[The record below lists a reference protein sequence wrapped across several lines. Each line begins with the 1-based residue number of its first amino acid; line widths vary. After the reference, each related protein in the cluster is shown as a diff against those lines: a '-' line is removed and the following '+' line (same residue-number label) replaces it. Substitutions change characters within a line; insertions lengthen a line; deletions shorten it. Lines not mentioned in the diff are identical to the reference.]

1 MWIRTGAAGH
11 EPVERARR
19 ARHKQRGEKPC
30 SGAEYRLDGVQ
41 LPAQRHGRLRPD
53 RLADRARG
61 GNIDAFPDRDA
72 GRARDLTRL
81 RYLAV
86 WQERGPRPRQRHGD
100 GHERGGESAREPPE
114 GNSPRGEE
122 PVTGAVA
129 AAAGGG
135 CHIFSG
141 CGFPAP
147 GLQDFIW
154 KPIFTIGS
162 FEFTKPMLLAI
173 LAALIVIGFFWA
185 AFRKP
190 RLIPGRTQSLGE
202 MAILAVRDQ
211 ILRPSLGRKGDSYLP
226 FLVSLFFFIYIMNLM
241 ELIPV
246 FQFPVTSRIGF
257 VWPMVFIVYFLYLY
271 LGFKHQGG
279 WGYIRNMITPG
290 VPAPVL
296 IILIPVELLRFFVF
310 QPFTLGVRLFGNMF
324 AGHLLLTIF
333 TVATWYL
340 LSLSVRL
347 LYAAGSFA
355 LAIFVFVLE
364 TLVTLLQA
372 FIFTTLTATYIA
384 SSVEPAH

>member
-1 MWIRTGAAGH
+1 
-11 EPVERARR
+11 
-19 ARHKQRGEKPC
+19 
-30 SGAEYRLDGVQ
+30 
-41 LPAQRHGRLRPD
+41 
-53 RLADRARG
+53 
-61 GNIDAFPDRDA
+61 
-72 GRARDLTRL
+72 
-81 RYLAV
+81 
-86 WQERGPRPRQRHGD
+86 
-100 GHERGGESAREPPE
+100 
-114 GNSPRGEE
+114 
-122 PVTGAVA
+122 VTGAIA
-129 AAAGGG
+129 APAGG
-135 CHIFSG
+135 CHLGSG

-147 GLQDFIW
+147 GLQDFEW
-154 KPIFTIGS
+154 KPFFTIGS
-162 FEFTKPMLLAI
+162 FHFTKPMLLAI
-173 LAALIVIGFFWA
+173 ISALVVIAFFWA

-190 RLIPGRTQSLGE
+190 KLIPGRTQSLGE

-226 FLVSLFFFIYIMNLM
+226 LLVSLFFFIYIMNVM

-271 LGFKHQGG
+271 LGFRHQGG
-279 WGYIRNMITPG
+279 WGYLRNMIPPG

-333 TVATWYL
+333 ILATWYL
-340 LSLSVRL
+340 MSFSIGL
-347 LYAAGSFA
+347 LYAVGSFA
-355 LAIFVFVLE
+355 LAIFVFLLE

-384 SSVEPAH
+384 ASVEPAH